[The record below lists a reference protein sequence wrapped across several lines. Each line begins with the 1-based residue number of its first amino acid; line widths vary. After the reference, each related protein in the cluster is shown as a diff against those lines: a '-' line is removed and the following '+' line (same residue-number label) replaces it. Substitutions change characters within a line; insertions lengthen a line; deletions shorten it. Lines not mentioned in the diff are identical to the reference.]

1 MLDEIQYISAAKAL
15 NISGIIFMQKIP
27 IRQLTSLHQE
37 PASGERFKIR
47 RVEDIAL
54 LKEDNNIIQALHKH
68 DFFFILAL
76 QKGTGIHEIDFV
88 PYTVP
93 DNSVFFLRP
102 GQAHKLDLKAGCA
115 GYLMEFNSE
124 FYNPKEKSA
133 TQRLRKASN
142 KNYCKLEKEQYD
154 KLKGILVTIF
164 EEYTSREEGYQDVI
178 RASLDIFFIEYVRQS
193 PAPKSTVKTTNPY
206 TQDRFEEFLELLD
219 KHIATQKQVSHYS
232 NLMNLSAYQLNEIT
246 KSSIGKTASELI
258 NEQVILE
265 AKRYLLATTNQIKEI
280 ADLLGY
286 EDVSYFIRFFRKHTG
301 HSPEVFRQNSG

>member
-1 MLDEIQYISAAKAL
+1 
-15 NISGIIFMQKIP
+15 MQKIP

-37 PASGERFKIR
+37 RASSERFKIR

-54 LKEDNNIIQALHKH
+54 LKEENNIIQGLHKH

-88 PYTVP
+88 PYTVL

-124 FYNPKEKSA
+124 FYYPKEKSA

-142 KNYCKLEKEQYD
+142 KNYCTLEKEQYD
-154 KLKGILVTIF
+154 KLKGILATIF
-164 EEYTSREEGYQDVI
+164 EEYTSREEGYHDVI

-193 PAPKSTVKTTNPY
+193 PGPKSTVKTINPY

-258 NEQVILE
+258 NEQIILE

-301 HSPEVFRQNSG
+301 QSPVVFRQNSG